1 MKRIFFIVL
10 ISLIACDNNSSQK
23 IDIASIS
30 IDEFSVILEEV
41 HVAEATYQ
49 LNKISDLKS
58 AEKDLLQAYA
68 RIFKENNTT
77 KSKSKRNPIKSLV
90 NFFRKPIT
98 VFTNT
103 IFNRSKLIPQ
113 NFVYFFR

>member
-58 AEKDLLQAYA
+58 AEKGLLQAYA

-77 KSKSKRNPIKSLV
+77 KSEFKRNLKYYSKNLEELDKVYEKILESLKEIQS
-90 NFFRKPIT
+90 N
-98 VFTNT
+98 
-103 IFNRSKLIPQ
+103 L
-113 NFVYFFR
+113 